1 MVWKSQI
8 DTIYKLEKFKEGL
21 AMSGKASI
29 GLTAA
34 NKEVVEILRKKGWFE
49 EQKDAGKFAMAL
61 SINRGVNSGEVE
73 GVVPLWD
80 IETFDS
86 EGDVKSLIAALYP
99 DEKQPYRFVEVLVN
113 RGLEIIAQHLQEN
126 PAIDI
131 SDLWL
136 K

>member
-1 MVWKSQI
+1 
-8 DTIYKLEKFKEGL
+8 
-21 AMSGKASI
+21 MSVKTTI

-34 NKEVVEILRKKGWFE
+34 NKEVVEMLRNKGWFE
-49 EQKDAGKFAMAL
+49 EQKDVGKFAMGLA
-61 SINRGVNSGEVE
+61 INKGVNSGDVE
-73 GVVPLWD
+73 GAVPLWD

-86 EGDVKSLIAALYP
+86 EGDVKSLISALYP
-99 DEKQPYRFVEVLVN
+99 DEKHPYRLVEVLVN
-113 RGLEIIAQHLQEN
+113 RGLEIIAQHLKEN